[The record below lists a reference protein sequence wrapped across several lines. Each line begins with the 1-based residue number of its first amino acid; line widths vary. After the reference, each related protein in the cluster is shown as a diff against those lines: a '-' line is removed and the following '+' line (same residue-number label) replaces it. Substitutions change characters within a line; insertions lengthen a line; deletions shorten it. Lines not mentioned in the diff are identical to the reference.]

1 MNELDQNH
9 LAIRDKSREY
19 ITSLV
24 SGAVV
29 APLVA
34 EVVHINGESDSEEIS

>member
-1 MNELDQNH
+1 MTELDPTH

-19 ITSLV
+19 IASLV

-34 EVVHINGESDSEEIS
+34 EVVHIPGETDSEEVS